1 MANTNPF
8 APIDFTKY
16 MADFKVPG
24 FDVEKLMAAQK
35 KNFDTLVA
43 ANRLA
48 AEGAQAL
55 MQRQIQIAREGVE
68 EATAVW
74 QELTAAGEPKD
85 KVVRQAELTRE
96 GYVRTVANVK
106 AMGDAVAKT
115 NAEMFELF
123 NTRFVESLDEVK
135 GAVKTPAAPTGKKA
149 AA

>member
-8 APIDFTKY
+8 APVDFTKY

-43 ANRLA
+43 ANKLA

-55 MQRQIQIAREGVE
+55 MQRQVQIAREGVE
-68 EATAVW
+68 EATAAW
-74 QELTAAGEPKD
+74 QELAAAGEPKD
-85 KVVRQAELTRE
+85 KAVRQAEFAKD
-96 GYVRTVANVK
+96 GYVRTVANAK
-106 AMGDAVAKT
+106 ALGDAFAST
-115 NAEMFELF
+115 NAEVFELL

-135 GAVKTPAAPTGKKA
+135 GAVKSPSTRK
-149 AA
+149 